1 MILIRLICEMEQLE
15 FENIV
20 KRLRPKLK
28 NKAQSMLHDE
38 YSAEDIVQDTLLKLW
53 SMRHK
58 LEKYRSIEALALVV
72 AQRLCLDYMKRKRFE
87 PYNGEESVETEQT
100 PHDEYVASEEV
111 QYVDDILAQ
120 LPDKQ
125 SAILRMKHIDYLE
138 TNEIAKILGI
148 SEGAVRITLMRARN
162 KVKEMFINKLK

>member
-1 MILIRLICEMEQLE
+1 
-15 FENIV
+15 
-20 KRLRPKLK
+20 
-28 NKAQSMLHDE
+28 
-38 YSAEDIVQDTLLKLW
+38 
-53 SMRHK
+53 
-58 LEKYRSIEALALVV
+58 
-72 AQRLCLDYMKRKRFE
+72 MKRKRFE